1 MYALLL
7 LDRSHQFE
15 YTGPGI
21 TGNLK
26 WKLHHDHDGLLL
38 VVLTTDLLYLIE
50 TTFLC
55 NYDIFYSFYLLA

>member
-21 TGNLK
+21 TGK

-38 VVLTTDLLYLIE
+38 VVVVLTTDLLYLIE